1 MAIKL
6 QIHPSSPSL
15 DLLGPPDQSSTYSL
29 SGYVSVSLSPSHSLF
44 EQRRAIRILLRSL
57 VITFEGQA
65 ELITPEAGYFSARLC
80 SVSKELVPKTPVEL
94 SNEGHEDRDTP
105 CTWHIM
111 FDLPIPGWLPASDSY
126 GDCRQGFSGTQYTL
140 YATLNYA
147 NLEETYGQSWLS
159 SLCTPFSSKTK
170 AVHAEAFRMSL
181 NRFALPPPSATA
193 TYPSNLYSITLKGGV
208 RHPVRNPHPILSD
221 VISKIELLASVP
233 EHISVDGDNFLF
245 NLCMRAPSLPES
257 ETDKLRVTR
266 VSFEPQQIEQYSAFA
281 SATSARFPVPSAKN
295 QPPYKPLRDAHP
307 LHALYDVGLL
317 ATPTHYSVEE
327 VHSLL
332 PGYKKIDLLEKTG
345 KALKSIEG
353 MHPTQWFKMTVN
365 VPFVHTFSECKDG
378 ISAQAGIP
386 RLRATSQSP
395 LFNVKHSM
403 RVNLTLSYDGGDGK
417 PSATSIISV
426 SLPLNFVRLRSA
438 ARTNTH
444 SLPSQLPLER
454 LSLSDCPAFPV
465 TVSPT
470 NSYNV
475 PELPAYSQLF
485 HPNGD
490 VRRND
495 CAPLPLYTPCPT
507 LGHTSEGEHFASG
520 AARFLTRLLSL
531 TENCHAVIGAAL

>member
-1 MAIKL
+1 
-6 QIHPSSPSL
+6 
-15 DLLGPPDQSSTYSL
+15 STYSL

-44 EQRRAIRILLRSL
+44 EQRRTIRILLRSL

-65 ELITPEAGYFSARLC
+65 ELVTPEAGYFPARLC
-80 SVSKELVPKTPVEL
+80 AVSKELVPKMPVEL

-105 CTWHIM
+105 CTWHVM
-111 FDLPIPGWLPASDSY
+111 FDLPIPGWLPPSEPY

-147 NLEETYGQSWLS
+147 NLEETYGSSWLS
-159 SLCTPFSSKTK
+159 SICTPFSSKTK

-181 NRFALPPPSATA
+181 NRFALPPPSAIA
-193 TYPSNLYSITLKGGV
+193 SYPPNFYSITLKGGA
-208 RHPVRNPHPILSD
+208 RHPDRNMHPILSD
-221 VISKIELLASVP
+221 VVSKIELLASVP

-245 NLCMRAPSLPES
+245 NLSMRAPSLPES
-257 ETDKLRVTR
+257 EAAKLRLAR

-281 SATSARFPVPSAKN
+281 SAHSARFPVPSAKN

-307 LHALYDVGLL
+307 LSALYDIGLL
-317 ATPTHYSVEE
+317 ATPTEYSVEE

-332 PGYKKIDLLEKTG
+332 PGYKKAELLKKTS
-345 KALKSIEG
+345 KALESAEG

-365 VPFVHTFSECKDG
+365 VPFMHTAGSQ
-378 ISAQAGIP
+378 AHAGIP
-386 RLRATSQSP
+386 HLRATSQGP

-403 RVNLTLSYDGGDGK
+403 RVNLTFSYDGGDGK

-426 SLPLNFVRLRSA
+426 SLPLDFVRLRSA
-438 ARTNTH
+438 ARTDTH

-454 LSLSDCPAFPV
+454 LSLSDCPAPPV
-465 TVSPT
+465 TAPPA
-470 NSYNV
+470 NPYNV

-490 VRRND
+490 VRRD
-495 CAPLPLYTPCPT
+495 GFVPLPLYTPT

-520 AARFLTRLLSL
+520 PARFLTRPLSL
-531 TENCHAVIGAAL
+531 TENTLDHAVIGAVL

>member
-29 SGYVSVSLSPSHSLF
+29 SGYVSVSLLPSHSLF

-57 VITFEGQA
+57 AITFEGQA
-65 ELITPEAGYFSARLC
+65 ELVTPEAGYFPARLC
-80 SVSKELVPKTPVEL
+80 TVFKELVPKMPVEL
-94 SNEGHEDRDTP
+94 SNEGHEDRDMP
-105 CTWHIM
+105 STWHIM
-111 FDLPIPGWLPASDSY
+111 FDLPIPGWLPPSDPY

-147 NLEETYGQSWLS
+147 NLEETYGSSWLS
-159 SLCTPFSSKTK
+159 SI
-170 AVHAEAFRMSL
+170 MSL
-181 NRFALPPPSATA
+181 NRFALPPPSAIGS
-193 TYPSNLYSITLKGGV
+193 YPPNFYSITLKGGAW
-208 RHPVRNPHPILSD
+208 HPDRNMHPILPD

-245 NLCMRAPSLPES
+245 NLSMRAPSLPES
-257 ETDKLRVTR
+257 EAAKLRLAH
-266 VSFEPQQIEQYSAFA
+266 VSLNRDRLNS
-281 SATSARFPVPSAKN
+281 TVPSAKN

-307 LHALYDVGLL
+307 LSALYDIGLL
-317 ATPTHYSVEE
+317 ATPTQYSVEE

-332 PGYKKIDLLEKTG
+332 PGYKKIDLLKKTD
-345 KALKSIEG
+345 KALKSASG

-365 VPFVHTFSECKDG
+365 IPFMHTFSECKGG
-378 ISAQAGIP
+378 ISAQAGMP
-386 RLRATSQSP
+386 HLRPTSQSP
-395 LFNVKHSM
+395 LFNVKHLM
-403 RVNLTLSYDGGDGK
+403 RVNLTFSYDGGDGK

-426 SLPLNFVRLRSA
+426 SLPLDFVRLRSA

-454 LSLSDCPAFPV
+454 LSLSDCPARPV
-465 TVSPT
+465 TVPPASP
-470 NSYNV
+470 YNV

-490 VRRND
+490 VRRD
-495 CAPLPLYTPCPT
+495 GFVPLPLYTPCPT
-507 LGHTSEGEHFASG
+507 LGHTSE
-520 AARFLTRLLSL
+520 
-531 TENCHAVIGAAL
+531 ENTPDRAVIGAVL

>member
-1 MAIKL
+1 MTIKL

-44 EQRRAIRILLRSL
+44 EQRRTIRILLRSL

-65 ELITPEAGYFSARLC
+65 ELITPEAGYFAARLC
-80 SVSKELVPKTPVEL
+80 TVSKELVPKTPVEL
-94 SNEGHEDRDTP
+94 SNEGHEDRDMP
-105 CTWHIM
+105 CTWHVM
-111 FDLPIPGWLPASDSY
+111 FDLPIPGWLPASDPY

-147 NLEETYGQSWLS
+147 NLEETYGSSWLS
-159 SLCTPFSSKTK
+159 SMCTPFSSKTK
-170 AVHAEAFRMSL
+170 AVHAEAFRISL
-181 NRFALPPPSATA
+181 NRFALPPPSAIA
-193 TYPSNLYSITLKGGV
+193 SYPPNLYSITLKGGA
-208 RHPVRNPHPILSD
+208 RHSDRNLHPIPPE

-257 ETDKLRVTR
+257 EAAKLRVAR
-266 VSFEPQQIEQYSAFA
+266 VSFEPQQIEQYSSFA
-281 SATSARFPVPSAKN
+281 GAYSTRFPVPSAKN
-295 QPPYKPLRDAHP
+295 QPPHKPLRDAHP
-307 LHALYDVGLL
+307 LSALYDVGLL
-317 ATPTHYSVEE
+317 ATPTQYFLEE

-332 PGYKKIDLLEKTG
+332 PGYKKIDLLKKTG
-345 KALKSIEG
+345 EALKSVEG

-378 ISAQAGIP
+378 ISAQAEIP
-386 RLRATSQSP
+386 RLRATSQSL

-426 SLPLNFVRLRSA
+426 SLPLDFVRLRSA

-444 SLPSQLPLER
+444 SLHSQLPLER
-454 LSLSDCPAFPV
+454 LSLSDCPARLV
-465 TVSPT
+465 TIPPA
-470 NSYNV
+470 NPYNV

-490 VRRND
+490 VRRGD
-495 CAPLPLYTPCPT
+495 FVPLPLYTPCPT
-507 LGHTSEGEHFASG
+507 LGHTSE
-520 AARFLTRLLSL
+520 
-531 TENCHAVIGAAL
+531 ENTLDHAVIGAVL